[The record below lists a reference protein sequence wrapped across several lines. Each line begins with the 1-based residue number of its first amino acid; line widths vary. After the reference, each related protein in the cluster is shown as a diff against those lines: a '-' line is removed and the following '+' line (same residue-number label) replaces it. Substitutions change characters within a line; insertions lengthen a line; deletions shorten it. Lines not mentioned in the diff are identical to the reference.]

1 MFVTPSVFKDRM
13 INIQTLL
20 EGDLGKAEFQ
30 IFGGIS
36 WVYNL
41 KNVSVCWVGKHVE
54 RYGGPL

>member
-36 WVYNL
+36 
-41 KNVSVCWVGKHVE
+41 
-54 RYGGPL
+54 